1 MTLQDH
7 EMTNE
12 SVGNLLNNLRATY
25 DHLRTEVQGPL
36 DLPEPALR
44 LNLNARAPDQTRM
57 FKHLHQS
64 CLLHSVAFKQANEIK
79 LLYLIDAYVRMSEP
93 VNALGLFSG
102 ARALLEFNAFL
113 FEVTRRLL
121 ESSKGD
127 ESQWR
132 QRGEQFFSVIVRA
145 RYATSDPKLV
155 TALNEAGIGKS
166 TLKPF
171 NVMHCLETLTQE
183 PRFANIRARYDRL
196 CDFVHHNLS
205 SQTVS
210 QSAMFVDTVARSTAG
225 GKLVFSQRGPILRYE
240 YPAEAA
246 ARRALA
252 ETVQGAV
259 EDVNACLSWLNP
271 CPEHP
276 FTQDELIKFTG
287 VSSGV
292 SISFPSESSNTTR
305 AGQRA
310 KVGRNQPCP
319 CGSERKYKHCCGA

>member
-1 MTLQDH
+1 MNSLC
-7 EMTNE
+7 
-12 SVGNLLNNLRATY
+12 AIY
-25 DHLRTEVQGPL
+25 DHLRTKVQGPI
-36 DLPEPALR
+36 DLPEPAVR

-64 CLLHSVAFKQANEIK
+64 CLMHSTVFKRANEIK

-121 ESSKGD
+121 EASKGD

-155 TALNEAGIGKS
+155 TALNDAGVGKS

-171 NVMHCLETLTQE
+171 NIMHCLETLTQE
-183 PRFANIRARYDRL
+183 PRFANVRARYDRL

-205 SQTVS
+205 GQTLS
-210 QSAMFVDTVARSTAG
+210 QSAMFMDTVARSPTG
-225 GKLVFSQRGPILRYE
+225 GQFILSQRGPILRYE

-252 ETVQGAV
+252 ETMQGAV
-259 EDVNACLSWLNP
+259 EDVKASLSWLNP

-276 FTQDELIKFTG
+276 FTQQYC
-287 VSSGV
+287 
-292 SISFPSESSNTTR
+292 
-305 AGQRA
+305 GQF
-310 KVGRNQPCP
+310 
-319 CGSERKYKHCCGA
+319 